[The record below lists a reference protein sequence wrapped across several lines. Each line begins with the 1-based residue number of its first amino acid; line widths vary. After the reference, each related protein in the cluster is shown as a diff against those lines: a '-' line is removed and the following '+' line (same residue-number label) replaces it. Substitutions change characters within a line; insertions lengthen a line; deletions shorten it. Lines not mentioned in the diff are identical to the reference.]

1 MRTFG
6 IIMLCILAVIG
17 SGSVASAEDRDAIS
31 REQHR
36 NQNCHAKLE
45 SFIADIDDI
54 LEKSP
59 RTITQV
65 YAIFYRYFP
74 FYGCEV
80 DVVSRIVKTS
90 KYFQSESM
98 NGPKIHVFRLGS
110 DTATTSGIMVSF
122 GLSPDTGEL
131 LLPFAMWWPP
141 LL

>member
-17 SGSVASAEDRDAIS
+17 GGIASAEDRDAIS
-31 REQHR
+31 RENHR
-36 NQNCHAKLE
+36 NQNCAAKLE

-54 LEKSP
+54 LEKNP
-59 RTITQV
+59 RSITQV
-65 YAIFYRYFP
+65 YAIFYRHFP

-80 DVVSRIVKTS
+80 DVVSHIVKRS

-110 DTATTSGIMVSF
+110 DTATTSGIMVIF

-131 LLPFAMWWPP
+131 ELPFAMWWPP